1 MTTYH
6 TVSERSNTQYLERL
20 RIDAEYACTVQRPNE
35 DHVSHRLHQISMPPQ
50 NVTFDQNRNISLQ
63 RFFREILCI
72 CKEYVLH

>member
-6 TVSERSNTQYLERL
+6 TVSEWSNTQYLERL

-35 DHVSHRLHQISMPPQ
+35 DHVSHRLRQISMPPQ